1 MIDIFSNFVTF
12 LPLLLQM
19 HLKDRHLLGIVRL
32 MAVICR
38 LERRVFFCLVPIQI
52 FTLVFDV

>member
-1 MIDIFSNFVTF
+1 MIDILSNFVTF

-19 HLKDRHLLGIVRL
+19 HLKDRHFLGIVRL
-32 MAVICR
+32 IAVICR
-38 LERRVFFCLVPIQI
+38 LERRVFFCLVSIQI